1 MATTFG
7 LLSVILAQ
15 WVVIFYP
22 GVLLFWLIIHGRIER
37 WRAIGTPSYWVA
49 AVAWTMTSGPLLVL
63 RRDIFSLR
71 WTLPLALEFPVS
83 LLGTA
88 AFLFGVLLLRQATRK
103 ISVRTMIG
111 FPELQPAT
119 NPQAILNSGV
129 YSRTRNPIYLAHWL
143 VVLSAAMLTNF
154 AANWVLFGV
163 DCVVLPLLI
172 RFEERELLGRY
183 GPEYASY
190 MRRVPRFFPQLG

>member
-1 MATTFG
+1 
-7 LLSVILAQ
+7 
-15 WVVIFYP
+15 
-22 GVLLFWLIIHGRIER
+22 
-37 WRAIGTPSYWVA
+37 
-49 AVAWTMTSGPLLVL
+49 MTSGPLPVL
-63 RRDIFSLR
+63 RREIFSLR
-71 WTLPLALEFPVS
+71 WTLPHALEFPVS

-154 AANWVLFGV
+154 AANWILFGV